1 MMKITNIFKSVFT
14 LARARMKQSR
24 KPGVSDMLPD
34 MPDFGTLGSGGRI
47 AARTV
52 KPGPVLRKYRRLRKA
67 RNKIAAI
74 PRRVN
79 HARRKGVSI

>member
-1 MMKITNIFKSVFT
+1 MKITNIFKSVFA

-24 KPGVSDMLPD
+24 KPGASAMLPD
-34 MPDFGTLGSGGRI
+34 MPDFGALGSGGRV

-67 RNKIAAI
+67 RNKMAARS
-74 PRRVN
+74 RRVN
-79 HARRKGVSI
+79 NARRKGVSI